1 MTPLVSYK
9 TVHSLYNYISITSD
23 IVTGRYHPAIVAFVE
38 GILGMS
44 ASRSISDILSQ
55 CRESG
60 KESADVIS
68 NCACFG
74 WVWDRT
80 LSSSETRRSLVNLF
94 QSNAYPGDWLTAIYG
109 R

>member
-60 KESADVIS
+60 KESAVSLAIARALDG
-68 NCACFG
+68 FG
-74 WVWDRT
+74 I
-80 LSSSETRRSLVNLF
+80 EH
-94 QSNAYPGDWLTAIYG
+94 
-109 R
+109 